1 MEHKNFMLWRTFWG
15 SKKFACTSLPHKFP
29 LSNVH
34 VWETIDNDTQFNI
47 VWVGIS
53 RNSGITTQN
62 RWIYPKSTFFNFLT
76 VFWVGKHQK
85 PPNPFDD
92 IKYPPPISN
101 IGGHPQHIPTHLAP
115 IVGYHLGTHP
125 NFIHKK
131 HTQNSMLK
139 GYPSFFPDTHGDMN
153 QDGEEFHTPTIQ
165 YIFLPFTDYHSTS
178 MG

>member
-1 MEHKNFMLWRTFWG
+1 MLWRTFWG

-53 RNSGITTQN
+53 RNSGITTKN
-62 RWIYPKSTFFNFLT
+62 RRIYPKSTFFNFLT
-76 VFWVGKHQK
+76 LFWVRKHQK

-131 HTQNSMLK
+131 HTKIHSKFTKVQKSWGRSNRMFSGSQTNMVL
-139 GYPSFFPDTHGDMN
+139 FVVIHL
-153 QDGEEFHTPTIQ
+153 
-165 YIFLPFTDYHSTS
+165 FLPISPQHNGT
-178 MG
+178 